1 MAPAA
6 ITPAAPE
13 PQPAPAALTVC
24 VLASGS
30 RGNAIYVADATTA
43 VLIDAGLSGVEIERR
58 LHSRGLC
65 PERLT
70 AVLVTHEH
78 DDHIRGVG
86 VLSRRYRLPVYIT
99 APTLKAAGPQLG
111 SLHEVRAFRCG
122 HGFQI
127 AALNF
132 RPFALCHDAEDPAGF
147 TVSANGGKLGIA
159 TDLGIATA
167 LVQENLKDCNA
178 LVLEAN
184 HDPLMLE
191 NGPYPWPLKQR
202 IKSRCGHLAN
212 RDSRQLLSAVRHAG
226 LQHVILAHLSEKNNS
241 PEKAL
246 AEVGLALQAARG
258 IDLTVACQETAGRLV
273 TLA

>member
-1 MAPAA
+1 MARPDN
-6 ITPAAPE
+6 PSHPPRPE
-13 PQPAPAALTVC
+13 PAPAPLTVC

-58 LHSRGLC
+58 LRSRGLS
-65 PERLT
+65 PDRLN

-99 APTLKAAGPQLG
+99 APTLKVAGAQLG
-111 SLHEVRAFRCG
+111 RLHAICDFQCG

-127 AALNF
+127 DALHF
-132 RPFALCHDAEDPAGF
+132 RPFALCHDAEDPTGF
-147 TVSANGGKLGIA
+147 TVSANGTRLGIA

-167 LVQENLKDCNA
+167 LVHENLKDCAA
-178 LVLEAN
+178 LILEAN

-202 IKSRCGHLAN
+202 IKSRSGHLAN
-212 RDSRQLLSAVRHAG
+212 SEARQLLSAVRHPR
-226 LQHVILAHLSEKNNS
+226 LRHVILAHLSEKNNS

-246 AEVGLALQAARG
+246 AEVGLALQQACG
-258 IDLTVACQETAGRLV
+258 IDLTVAAQESAGHLIA
-273 TLA
+273 LP

>member
-1 MAPAA
+1 MRRAA
-6 ITPAAPE
+6 NPPS
-13 PQPAPAALTVC
+13 PPKPDPAPAPLTVC

-58 LHSRGLC
+58 LRSRGLS
-65 PERLT
+65 PDRLN

-99 APTLKAAGPQLG
+99 APTLKVAGAQLG
-111 SLHEVRAFRCG
+111 SLHAVRAFQCG

-127 AALNF
+127 EALHF

-147 TVSANGGKLGIA
+147 TVSGNGTKLGIA

-167 LVQENLKDCNA
+167 LVQENLKDCSA
-178 LVLEAN
+178 LILEAN

-202 IKSRCGHLAN
+202 IKSRSGHLAN
-212 RDSRQLLSAVRHAG
+212 SEARQLLSAVRHAR
-226 LQHVILAHLSEKNNS
+226 LRQVILAHLSEKNNS

-246 AEVGLALQAARG
+246 AEVGLALQQACG
-258 IDLTVACQETAGRLV
+258 IDLTVASQETAGPIIPLN
-273 TLA
+273 